1 MKGFLGIRLSSNE
14 YFSVLSLDDTSV
26 KKMVLGKL
34 ADETNIKLD
43 FYVSEYENFSNPI
56 IIGSFFLD
64 NLKKDSLNVN
74 IYFKIDSTMLYVYGE
89 CDGITNKTKFD
100 LSLMSLSIKSN
111 EVNGDSL
118 NSGKVDDLPI
128 DFKDTNLKESFDSIV
143 EEKQDESLDFN
154 LNDVNDLSNS
164 KDLPL
169 NKDLLS
175 KENDLDLV
183 VDSLNLTNDINE
195 HVLLSEESKELD
207 SGSNLDLENLDFVL
221 TRDKVENN
229 PSEETEVAHVLDD
242 IDQYSVNQGVSDLDK
257 FSIDVNERDDVFD
270 SSDNDVKSVKDK
282 DDNSSSF
289 NVYVI
294 QNSYS
299 DDLSVEDIIADVS
312 KNLDDFEF
320 DDGVL
325 DLGKDNFTVDVEE
338 PKLDFDLKE
347 DRIQTS
353 MLYLSLVSLFLLIFF
368 SLFLIFSKILNPKN
382 FTISYCSFYKEE
394 KITRCEKS
402 NV

>member
-1 MKGFLGIRLSSNE
+1 MELLKGFLGIRLSSNE

-64 NLKKDSLNVN
+64 NLDKDSLNVN
-74 IYFKIDSTMLYVYGE
+74 IYFKIDSMMLYVYGE

-100 LSLMSLSIKSN
+100 LSLMSLSVNTN

-118 NSGKVDDLPI
+118 NSDKVDDLPI
-128 DFKDTNLKESFDSIV
+128 DFQDTNRKESFDSIV
-143 EEKQDESLDFN
+143 EEKQDDSLDFDLSN
-154 LNDVNDLSNS
+154 VNDLSNS
-164 KDLPL
+164 KDL
-169 NKDLLS
+169 LLK

-183 VDSLNLTNDINE
+183 VDSLNLTNDMDE
-195 HVLLSEESKELD
+195 HALLSEGSKELD
-207 SGSNLDLENLDFVL
+207 SESNVNLENLDFAP
-221 TRDKVENN
+221 TRDKLEDN
-229 PSEETEVAHVLDD
+229 PIEETEVAHVLDD
-242 IDQYSVNQGVSDLDK
+242 IDQYSVNQGISTLDK
-257 FSIDVNERDDVFD
+257 VSIDVNERNDVFD
-270 SSDNDVKSVKDK
+270 NSENDVKSVKDK
-282 DDNSSSF
+282 DDSSSSF

-312 KNLDDFEF
+312 KNLDDVEF
-320 DDGVL
+320 DDVSL

-338 PKLDFDLKE
+338 PKFDPDLKE

>member
-64 NLKKDSLNVN
+64 NLDKDSLNVN
-74 IYFKIDSTMLYVYGE
+74 IYFKIDSMMLYVYGE

-100 LSLMSLSIKSN
+100 LSLMSLSVNTN

-118 NSGKVDDLPI
+118 NSDKVDDLPI
-128 DFKDTNLKESFDSIV
+128 DFQDTNRKESFDSIV
-143 EEKQDESLDFN
+143 EEKQDDSLEFDLSN
-154 LNDVNDLSNS
+154 VNDLSNS
-164 KDLPL
+164 KDLLL
-169 NKDLLS
+169 N

-183 VDSLNLTNDINE
+183 VDSLNLTNGMDE
-195 HVLLSEESKELD
+195 HALLSEGSKELD
-207 SGSNLDLENLDFVL
+207 SESNVDLENLDFAP
-221 TRDKVENN
+221 TRDKLEDN
-229 PSEETEVAHVLDD
+229 PIEETEVAHVLDD
-242 IDQYSVNQGVSDLDK
+242 IDQYSVNQGISTLDNV
-257 FSIDVNERDDVFD
+257 SIDVNERNDVFD
-270 SSDNDVKSVKDK
+270 NSENAVKSVKDK

-312 KNLDDFEF
+312 KNLDDVEF
-320 DDGVL
+320 DDVSL

-338 PKLDFDLKE
+338 PKFDLDLKE

-353 MLYLSLVSLFLLIFF
+353 MLYLSLVSLFLLIIFF
-368 SLFLIFSKILNPKN
+368 YCFCIFYL
-382 FTISYCSFYKEE
+382 
-394 KITRCEKS
+394 
-402 NV
+402 